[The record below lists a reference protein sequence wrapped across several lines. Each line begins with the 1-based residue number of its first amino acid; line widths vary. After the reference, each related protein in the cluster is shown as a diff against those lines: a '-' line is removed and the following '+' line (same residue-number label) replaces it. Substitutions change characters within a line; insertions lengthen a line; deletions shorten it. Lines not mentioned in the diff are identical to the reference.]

1 MRFFPLYMDAEG
13 NTGGLFFCN
22 PRGEFATLTIV
33 PGCFSPS
40 EKKLE
45 CRGIEIS
52 IARRRGV
59 RSFVETARRLM
70 TGIVSFIAASDGW
83 GWGSRINAVRD
94 VKGQCRA
101 TASP

>member
-1 MRFFPLYMDAEG
+1 MD
-13 NTGGLFFCN
+13 FS
-22 PRGEFATLTIV
+22 FATLAENSRRLQSSRAASHRQRKSWNV
-33 PGCFSPS
+33 V
-40 EKKLE
+40 EL
-45 CRGIEIS
+45 IEIS

-70 TGIVSFIAASDGW
+70 AGIVSFIAASDGR